1 MERGRTCTAMLAAT
15 GTLLLLLPLTVGA
28 TARAQDAALPGAV
41 AMTPQ
46 QLEMVLR
53 ARGYTGIEGMA
64 PAGGGDSRLRIDR
77 AERFGAPVGPLEV
90 DAVSGQVRDEP
101 PLTEAQA
108 RSLLRSR
115 GFAEVPEVRREGD
128 VILVR
133 AMREGQEVALRID
146 ARTGAVRPRG
156 D

>member
-1 MERGRTCTAMLAAT
+1 MERVKTRTVVLAVVGALAAS
-15 GTLLLLLPLTVGA
+15 LAVGA
-28 TARAQDAALPGAV
+28 AGRAQDAALPGAV

-46 QLEMVLR
+46 QIEMVLR
-53 ARGYTGIEGMA
+53 ARGYTGLEGMA
-64 PAGGGDSRLRIDR
+64 PSAGGEGRLRIDR
-77 AERFGAPVGPLEV
+77 AERFGAPVGPIEV
-90 DAVSGQVRDEP
+90 DPVSGRVRDEP

-128 VILVR
+128 VILAR

-146 ARTGAVRPRG
+146 ARTGAVRPRT